1 MFTYVSCFL
10 LFGALFFI
18 ESKLPISNPYIYK
31 SIRYL
36 VLALVTFVTF
46 KKRKLSLWIFTSMI
60 LGIEVGIDFPEFAKD
75 LGKLGTIFLRLIK
88 TLVAPLIFS
97 TLVIGI
103 AGHSNLKQLGRMG
116 LKSILYFEIV
126 TTFALIIGL
135 LAINISQAGKGVKV
149 ETTSAALEK

>member
-1 MFTYVSCFL
+1 MKFLTSMFTYVSCFL

-60 LGIEVGIDFPEFAKD
+60 LGIEVGIDFLEGRD
-75 LGKLGTIFLRLIK
+75 VNHDVVYGNLTYEQYRWDNRNLYYYIDDDGQ
-88 TLVAPLIFS
+88 LVVRISEEYLYP
-97 TLVIGI
+97 TGI
-103 AGHSNLKQLGRMG
+103 
-116 LKSILYFEIV
+116 
-126 TTFALIIGL
+126 
-135 LAINISQAGKGVKV
+135 
-149 ETTSAALEK
+149 